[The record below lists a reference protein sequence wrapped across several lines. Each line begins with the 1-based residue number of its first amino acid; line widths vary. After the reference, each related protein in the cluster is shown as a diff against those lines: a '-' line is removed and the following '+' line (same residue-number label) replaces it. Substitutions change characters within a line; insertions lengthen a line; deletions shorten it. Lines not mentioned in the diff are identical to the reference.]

1 MSVTQLMGK
10 NVINGTYDIK
20 REMIDD
26 DVTWNEWGYVPRC
39 IFVLYNADST
49 TLLISIT
56 VVCQLVATVHQHTG
70 R

>member
-1 MSVTQLMGK
+1 MSVKQLMGK
-10 NVINGTYDIK
+10 NLINGIYIK
-20 REMIDD
+20 REMIDE